1 MDIVFEELDID
12 PIQVDNFYIEYNTV
26 TQEFTIFIFSRK
38 DQTASYKFK
47 VEIDTTSQNIVFTNK
62 QSLSLTAR
70 DTTVPKTVI
79 DNVVLVPH
87 NTTNPSVIRS
97 VIPVYLNH

>member
-70 DTTVPKTVI
+70 DTTVPKQ
-79 DNVVLVPH
+79 L
-87 NTTNPSVIRS
+87 
-97 VIPVYLNH
+97 